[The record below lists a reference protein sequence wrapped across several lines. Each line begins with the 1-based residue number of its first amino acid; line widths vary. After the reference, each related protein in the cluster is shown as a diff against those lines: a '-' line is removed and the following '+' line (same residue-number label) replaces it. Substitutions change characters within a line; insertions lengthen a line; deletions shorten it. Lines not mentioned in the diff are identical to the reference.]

1 MREPAPAASRK
12 LRGFRRESREIGPRE
27 PHAAGE
33 GQRRA
38 RGSVSR
44 LLGCFSRFS
53 LLGLLGALGGAVG
66 LTASGGCSG
75 VRYVAQQ
82 ATGQIELLR
91 ARRPVAEVLADAATP
106 ALIKRRLRL
115 ALLARAFGITEIGL
129 RDDGEFT
136 NYVDTG
142 GPVAWNLTVAYQSK
156 LAIRQY
162 RFPLVGKIAYL
173 GYFHRA
179 DAEAEMKRLAREGY
193 DTYLRP
199 VGAYSA
205 IGYFLTPIYAD
216 MINDSGASGDYDT
229 VETILHE
236 MAHTTAYVVSD
247 SSLNE
252 SFATLVG
259 HTAAARFFKR
269 YGRALAEEGLLS
281 APVTPAKDKD
291 ADPDTDPGEQKGA
304 APAAGASAAS
314 VQKQASAASDEAA
327 RLGAWVRRTM
337 AALRTMYTEAAAQKW
352 PREEI
357 LRRRAPVFAAASA
370 DYRATFPDQPNSR
383 LSRGPLNNAILLGLE
398 VYYGPNAKPAAT
410 AGDRTGDKKARAFA
424 QKDLLDLVG
433 GDLRAY
439 VNLYRTACRRSDG
452 AAWLRRLAAAQHEE
466 TQARARAAKAPA
478 SGPGGP
484 AAPAAPRDAVF

>member
-1 MREPAPAASRK
+1 MREPAPAASRQ
-12 LRGFRRESREIGPRE
+12 LRGFRREIGPRE

-33 GQRRA
+33 GARGADRA
-38 RGSVSR
+38 RGFLS
-44 LLGCFSRFS
+44 
-53 LLGLLGALGGAVG
+53 GLLGRLGLPWALGGAVG
-66 LTASGGCSG
+66 LTVSGGCSG

-91 ARRPVAEVLADAATP
+91 ARRPVTEVLADAATP

-162 RFPLVGKIAYL
+162 RFPLVGKVAYL
-173 GYFHRA
+173 GYFRRA
-179 DAEAEMKRLAREGY
+179 DAEAEMERLAREGY

-216 MINDSGASGDYDT
+216 MINDSGPSGDYDT

-291 ADPDTDPGEQKGA
+291 PDQDEQRGA
-304 APAAGASAAS
+304 APAAGGSSAAS

-337 AALRTMYTEAAAQKW
+337 AALRTMYAEAAAQKW

-357 LRRRAPVFAAASA
+357 LQRRAPVFAAASA

-410 AGDRTGDKKARAFA
+410 AGDRTGDKKARPFA

-478 SGPGGP
+478 SGPGAGP
-484 AAPAAPRDAVF
+484 GPGAPGAPRDAVF

>member
-1 MREPAPAASRK
+1 M
-12 LRGFRRESREIGPRE
+12 
-27 PHAAGE
+27 
-33 GQRRA
+33 QRA
-38 RGSVSR
+38 RA
-44 LLGCFSRFS
+44 L
-53 LLGLLGALGGAVG
+53 LLGLLCAVGGAVG
-66 LTASGGCSG
+66 LTGSGGCSG

-91 ARRPVAEVLADAATP
+91 ARRPVAEVLADPATSP
-106 ALIKRRLRL
+106 LIKRRLRL

-142 GPVAWNLTVAYQSK
+142 GPVAWNLTVAHQSK

-162 RFPLVGKIAYL
+162 RFPLVGKVAYL
-173 GYFHRA
+173 GYFRRA
-179 DAEAEMKRLAREGY
+179 DAEAEMKRLALQGY

-216 MINDSGASGDYDT
+216 MINDSGPGGDYET

-259 HTAAARFFKR
+259 HTAAARFFKLH
-269 YGRALAEEGLLS
+269 GRALAEEGLLS
-281 APVTPAKDKD
+281 APVAPGPGKSAEAASPA
-291 ADPDTDPGEQKGA
+291 GG
-304 APAAGASAAS
+304 SAAS

-337 AALRTMYTEAAAQKW
+337 AALRAMYTEAAAQKL

-383 LSRGPLNNAILLGLE
+383 LARGPLNNAILLGLE
-398 VYYGPNAKPAAT
+398 VYYGPNAKPATT
-410 AGDRTGDKKARAFA
+410 AGDRAADKKARPFA

-439 VNLYRTACRRSDG
+439 VNLYRTACRRTDG
-452 AAWLRRLAAAQHEE
+452 AAWLRRLATAQHEE

-478 SGPGGP
+478 PGPG
-484 AAPAAPRDAVF
+484 APRDAVF